1 MFRSSHEGPLRFGKD
16 FCKDKFSSLDKLER
30 FDMVVVTSLWSKTAV
45 CDVYLVEFVDYK
57 KKVRKNDFDDLC
69 LGPIVEERLEVKLSG
84 GWTIDVGNRDK
95 FAGIIVGYGELF
107 PSEKDLAAIRREIKL
122 GGLLG

>member
-1 MFRSSHEGPLRFGKD
+1 MRSSHKGSLRFKNIND
-16 FCKDKFSSLDKLER
+16 IFSSLNKLER
-30 FDMVVVTSLWSKTAV
+30 FDMVVVTSLWSKTTV

-57 KKVRKNDFDDLC
+57 KTVRKNDFDDLG
-69 LGPIVEERLEVKLSG
+69 LGPIVEERFEVKLSG

-95 FAGIIVGYGELF
+95 IAGIVVGFGEPF